1 MKLLKLINPLLTIFI
16 ERIIMNN
23 TIGDAAGKIWEYL
36 DNNEPTSVSKV
47 TKETGLSRNDVQRAI
62 GWLAKEDKL
71 NFEMDGRTELLSL
84 K

>member
-1 MKLLKLINPLLTIFI
+1 MSD
-16 ERIIMNN
+16 
-23 TIGDAAGKIWEYL
+23 TIGNAAGKVWEYL
-36 DNNEPTSVSKV
+36 DKNGATSVSKV

-62 GWLAKEDKL
+62 GWLAKEGNL

>member
-1 MKLLKLINPLLTIFI
+1 MSDT
-16 ERIIMNN
+16 

-36 DNNEPTSVSKV
+36 DKNGATSVSKV
-47 TKETGLSRNDVQRAI
+47 TKETGVSKNDAQRAI

-71 NFEMDGRTELLSL
+71 NFEMDKRTELLSL